1 MTRTWYRVAVARPGG
16 VPAVVA
22 TAGEHMGVAVA
33 AAERHAPDSFA
44 IAAEIA
50 DESQIPLGESLGKSA
65 VVELGAAPELPVF
78 HWPAGVLPKLSA
90 AGAARGA
97 RRGWIRRPDPELQV
111 IEAQTT
117 ADHVIDLFL
126 GMIERLPSADNLEV
140 RVLDHFEDARGTDE
154 RSEAVG
160 GGDPAGLAGGA
171 RGKAPRGID
180 VWLTSRVDARRILRV
195 LDDHDEELLGNGHL
209 ELSVYLRAQR
219 ATLRL
224 TEHKT
229 VVWLA
234 SDRALD
240 GEVGR
245 WLRELDVPEVDAL
258 VTVKDAPHFHYR
270 PARSRDRQRLGEV
283 LYRERLRRVDTL
295 RLPGAARAPRER

>member
-1 MTRTWYRVAVARPGG
+1 MTRIWYRVAVVRPGG
-16 VPAVVA
+16 VPAVSA
-22 TAGEHMGVAVA
+22 AAGERMGVAVA
-33 AAERHAPDSFA
+33 VAERHAPGSFA

-50 DESQIPLGESLGKSA
+50 DESQIPLGESLGKSM
-65 VVELGAAPELPVF
+65 VVELGAAPDLPVF
-78 HWPAGVLPKLSA
+78 RWPAGVLPKLSA
-90 AGAARGA
+90 AAAAHGA

-117 ADHVIDLFL
+117 ADHLVDLFL

-140 RVLDHFEDARGTDE
+140 RVLDHFDGGEP
-154 RSEAVG
+154 SEA
-160 GGDPAGLAGGA
+160 AA
-171 RGKAPRGID
+171 GKAPRRTD
-180 VWLTSRVDARRILRV
+180 VWLTSRVDARRILRL
-195 LDDHDEELLGNGHL
+195 LDDHDDELLGNGHL

-270 PARSRDRQRLGEV
+270 PARSRDRKELGEV

-295 RLPGAARAPRER
+295 RPSPGAARAPRER

>member
-1 MTRTWYRVAVARPGG
+1 MTRTWYRLALARPGG

-22 TAGEHMGVAVA
+22 AAGEHMGVAVA
-33 AAERHAPDSFA
+33 VAERHAPGSFA

-50 DESQIPLGESLGKSA
+50 DESQIPLGESLGKST
-65 VVELGAAPELPVF
+65 VVELGAGPELPVF
-78 HWPAGVLPKLSA
+78 RWPVGVLPKLSA
-90 AGAARGA
+90 AAAARGA
-97 RRGWIRRPDPELQV
+97 RRGWIRRPDPALQV

-140 RVLDHFEDARGTDE
+140 RVLDHFEDT
-154 RSEAVG
+154 
-160 GGDPAGLAGGA
+160 AGG
-171 RGKAPRGID
+171 IQ

-195 LDDHDEELLGNGHL
+195 LDDHDEDLLGNGHL

-234 SDRALD
+234 RDRALD
-240 GEVGR
+240 GEVER
-245 WLRELDVPEVDAL
+245 WLRELAVPEVDAL

-270 PARSRDRQRLGEV
+270 PARSRDRQRLGEA
-283 LYRERLRRVDTL
+283 LYRERLRRVATL
-295 RLPGAARAPRER
+295 RPPGAARAPRER

>member
-1 MTRTWYRVAVARPGG
+1 MTRTWYRVALARPGG

-22 TAGEHMGVAVA
+22 AAGEHMGVAVA
-33 AAERHAPDSFA
+33 VAERHAPGSFA

-50 DESQIPLGESLGKSA
+50 DESQIPLGESLGKST

-78 HWPAGVLPKLSA
+78 HWPVGVLPKLSA
-90 AGAARGA
+90 AAAASGA
-97 RRGWIRRPDPELQV
+97 RRGWIHRPDPGLHV

-117 ADHVIDLFL
+117 ADHLTDLFL
-126 GMIERLPSADNLEV
+126 GLIERLPSADNLEV
-140 RVLDHFEDARGTDE
+140 RMLDHFE
-154 RSEAVG
+154 
-160 GGDPAGLAGGA
+160 GDPGGIA
-171 RGKAPRGID
+171 
-180 VWLTSRVDARRILRV
+180 VWLTARVDARRILRV
-195 LDDHDEELLGNGHL
+195 LDEHDEELLGNGHL
-209 ELSVYLRAQR
+209 ELAVYLRAQR

-234 SDRALD
+234 GDRALD
-240 GEVGR
+240 GDVAR

-270 PARSRDRQRLGEV
+270 PARSRDRKGLGEA

-295 RLPGAARAPRER
+295 RPPAGGARAPRER

>member
-1 MTRTWYRVAVARPGG
+1 MTRTWYRVAVVRPGG
-16 VPAVVA
+16 LPAVVA
-22 TAGEHMGVAVA
+22 AAGEHMGAAVAV
-33 AAERHAPDSFA
+33 AERHAPGSFA
-44 IAAEIA
+44 IAAESA
-50 DESQIPLGESLGKSA
+50 DDSQIPLGESLGKST

-78 HWPAGVLPKLSA
+78 RWPVGVLPQLSA
-90 AGAARGA
+90 AAAASGA
-97 RRGWIRRPDPELQV
+97 RRGWIHRPAPDLQV

-117 ADHVIDLFL
+117 ADHLTDLFL
-126 GMIERLPSADNLEV
+126 GLIERLPSADNLEV
-140 RVLDHFEDARGTDE
+140 RLLDHFDDAGR
-154 RSEAVG
+154 A
-160 GGDPAGLAGGA
+160 
-171 RGKAPRGID
+171 D
-180 VWLTSRVDARRILRV
+180 VWLTSRVDARRILRL

-234 SDRALD
+234 SDRALEAD
-240 GEVGR
+240 VAR
-245 WLRELDVPEVDAL
+245 WLRELDVPEVERSEVGGGDPAGSAGGAGGKAPPGIQAR

-270 PARSRDRQRLGEV
+270 PARSRDRKRLGEV

-295 RLPGAARAPRER
+295 RPPPGADRPPRER

>member
-1 MTRTWYRVAVARPGG
+1 MSRAMTQTWYRVAMVRPGN
-16 VPAVVA
+16 VPAAVA
-22 TAGEHMGVAVA
+22 AAGEHMGTAVA
-33 AAERHAPDSFA
+33 AAERHAPGSFA

-50 DESQIPLGESLGKSA
+50 DESEIPLGESLGKSL
-65 VVELGAAPELPVF
+65 VVELGGAPDVPVF
-78 HWPAGVLPKLSA
+78 HWPVGVLPKLSA
-90 AGAARGA
+90 AAAAGGA
-97 RRGWIRRPDPELQV
+97 RRGWVARPDPGLHV

-117 ADHVIDLFL
+117 ADHLTDLFL

-140 RVLDHFEDARGTDE
+140 RVLDHFEHAPGE
-154 RSEAVG
+154 
-160 GGDPAGLAGGA
+160 
-171 RGKAPRGID
+171 APRGVD
-180 VWLTSRVDARRILRV
+180 VWLTARVDARRILRL

-234 SDRALD
+234 SDGALD
-240 GEVGR
+240 GEVRR

-258 VTVKDAPHFHYR
+258 VTVKNAPHFHYR
-270 PARSRDRQRLGEV
+270 PANSRDRKRLGDE

-295 RLPGAARAPRER
+295 RLGAAARAPRAR